1 MSDPAAPPPLR
12 PFAERLIDT
21 LLHRIGK
28 DERAAKP
35 HDWLAATIL
44 TLRDQIIDRWMEST
58 RAMHATGAKRVYYLS
73 LEFLIGR
80 LLRDALSN
88 LGMSEEVQAALTP
101 YGVDLAKI
109 EELEPDAALG
119 NGGQGRLAACFM
131 DSLASLDLPACG
143 YGLRY
148 VNGMFRQRIKDG
160 WQVEYPE
167 SWLAHGNPWEF
178 ERRETSYLV
187 GFGGE
192 VIGNVNGS
200 VHWQPAEAVRA
211 EGVDTPVVGWRGKR
225 VQHLALCGMRWR
237 WIR

>member
-1 MSDPAAPPPLR
+1 MTEPAPPPLR
-12 PFAERLIDT
+12 PFAERLIDA

-44 TLRDQIIDRWMEST
+44 TVRDQIIDRWMQST
-58 RAMHATGAKRVYYLS
+58 RAMHASGAKRVYYLS

-88 LGMSEEVQAALTP
+88 LGMSEEAQAALAAR
-101 YGVDLAKI
+101 GVDLAVI

-119 NGGQGRLAACFM
+119 NGGLGRLAACFM

-160 WQVEYPE
+160 WQLEYPE
-167 SWLAHGNPWEF
+167 VWLAHGNPWEF
-178 ERRETSYLV
+178 ERRETS
-187 GFGGE
+187 
-192 VIGNVNGS
+192 
-200 VHWQPAEAVRA
+200 
-211 EGVDTPVVGWRGKR
+211 
-225 VQHLALCGMRWR
+225 
-237 WIR
+237 